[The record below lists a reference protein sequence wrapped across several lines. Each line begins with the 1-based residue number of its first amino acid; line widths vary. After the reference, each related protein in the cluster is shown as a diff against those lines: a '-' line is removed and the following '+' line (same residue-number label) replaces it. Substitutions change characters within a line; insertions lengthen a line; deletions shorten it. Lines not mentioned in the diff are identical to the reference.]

1 METIKPLNILRKE
14 PFRRI
19 APAVTP
25 YKRTVSTAEAAVYSQ
40 DNPSWII
47 LSQADFLR
55 EYDVS
60 GHKINSDAYYPDRWK
75 KNGVGQLVK
84 QVVARVALPYQ
95 RIITT
100 KHLVHLCGNDIE
112 LKLTNPQPS
121 EPEEE
126 LRSLFRQGWID
137 KDMEVAWYSCA
148 KSDKI
153 TGDAALCV
161 YMENGKL
168 GWMVF
173 SYLHGDVLYPHY
185 DSRRRL
191 SVFGR
196 KYSLYDEAGKEYVQ
210 YLEVWDKTN
219 LYKFRYNKSGVKGKV
234 NQVKEWFGL
243 DGWEHLQTEPHN
255 FNRIPIAY
263 HRSGGP
269 CWTPSQDNID
279 AYEMAISQLC
289 ENNKA
294 YALRILFTK
303 GQEMEMKATID
314 GQPLAISSE
323 ESDADAKFLEP
334 ADSSKSFELQ
344 LKILDENIMR
354 GAFAVRTPEI
364 RGSDVS
370 GLAVKL
376 LFADAYQWALIES
389 IEYDGF
395 INDIVELFKY
405 GYGIEV
411 SKSSDFNTL
420 QIKGTIVPYM
430 YLSETEEVSNIV
442 QLKAI
447 NALSGRSASEA
458 ASRIGYGVNAE
469 WIRVQKEEREKMIV
483 GNTVQSQTTTTA
495 TKIEGSGDNV
505 VNQTRTR
512 LSGEL
517 QA

>member
-1 METIKPLNILRKE
+1 MESIKPIDILRKE

-19 APAVTP
+19 APAISL
-25 YKRTVSTAEAAVYSQ
+25 YKMTVATYEAASYPT
-40 DNPSWII
+40 DNPAWII

-60 GHKINSDAYYPDRWK
+60 GHKINSDAYYPDKWK
-75 KNGVGQLVK
+75 KTEDGDTIK

-95 RIITT
+95 SIITT

-121 EPEEE
+121 EKEEE

-153 TGDAALCV
+153 TGDAALCAF
-161 YMENGKL
+161 MENGKF
-168 GWMVF
+168 GWMTF
-173 SYLHGDVLYPHY
+173 SYLNGDVLYPHY
-185 DSRRRL
+185 DFRRRL
-191 SVFGR
+191 SAFGR
-196 KYSLYDEAGKEYVQ
+196 KYSLYDESGKEYVQ

-219 LYKFRYNKSGVKGKV
+219 LYKYRYNKTGVKGKV
-234 NQVKEWFGL
+234 NKAKEWFGL
-243 DGWEHLQTEPHN
+243 DGWELIESQPHN

-263 HRSGGP
+263 HRSGAP
-269 CWTPSQDNID
+269 CWAPSQDNID

-303 GQEMEMKATID
+303 GQAMEMKATID
-314 GQPLAISSE
+314 GQPLAISTD

-395 INDIVELFKY
+395 INDVIDLFKY
-405 GYGIEV
+405 GYGIETSRV
-411 SKSSDFNTL
+411 TDFNSL
-420 QIKGTIVPYM
+420 KIKGTIVPYM

-442 QLKAI
+442 QLKSI
-447 NALSGRSASEA
+447 NAISARSASEA

-469 WIRVQKEEREKMIV
+469 WRRVQKEERAKLIKE
-483 GNTVQSQTTTTA
+483 NTTQTTSTSTEV
-495 TKIEGSGDNV
+495 EGAGDNV
-505 VNQTRTR
+505 VNKTRTTT
-512 LSGEL
+512 